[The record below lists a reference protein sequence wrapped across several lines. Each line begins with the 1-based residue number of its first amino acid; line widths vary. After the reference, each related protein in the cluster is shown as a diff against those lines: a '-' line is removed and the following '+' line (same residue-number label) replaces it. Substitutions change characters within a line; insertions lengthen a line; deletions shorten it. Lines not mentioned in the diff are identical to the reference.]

1 MKKNI
6 QNITKDSKTL
16 LNGIRDIASPEYK
29 ATVPIL
35 VSEDEMREIEMSSS
49 YSVQYNAGA
58 TANYTTDIRQV
69 GQAITAFEAVKN
81 EFVDLINRIGLAFF
95 QKFYYENKLKKFK
108 KGMLEFGDTIEEILV
123 DVAATLDYAWLDG
136 EGTIDTEENPFKRVQ
151 PDVKAF
157 FHKLN
162 SQKKWKTTV
171 TEEQINLAFTN
182 ASGVF
187 GLIDSIVES
196 LYNGYEIYE
205 WETTKETIADAFNAG
220 VIKTVDIDPITT
232 KEGLE
237 GLVKKARAM
246 YLKFGMPSREYNNA
260 GVMMSTPDSRIHVL
274 YTADLAADMDVDV
287 LAKAFNMD
295 RTTFL
300 GQSTIIDKFGTG
312 MEDVQLVIMDENF
325 LQIYD
330 KLMRMTSIY
339 NPEQMY
345 WNYVLHIW
353 QIYSY
358 SKLVNVVAFKTA
370 TVTEG

>member
-220 VIKTVDIDPITT
+220 AIKTIDIDPITT

-246 YLKFGMPSREYNNA
+246 YLKFGMPSRDYNNA

-345 WNYVLHIW
+345 WNYVLHVW

-358 SKLVNVVAFKTA
+358 SKLVNVVAFKT
-370 TVTEG
+370 VTEG